1 MRRVSIATMILTTC
15 QYNLLYY
22 FVICTYNNRQSL
34 IRKKIRLVITA
45 VRREMPIARHILII
59 MYTCI
64 RDHCLILGCYRTPHS
79 RECGTGG
86 AGEAQ
91 APPSFW
97 DLFSKNFKNQQIF
110 QNIFFPIQS
119 CPPIKNLLPHTLSK
133 TIQFQCFFFL
143 DNIEKVEILTCGLKV
158 SKNRVNLS

>member
-22 FVICTYNNRQSL
+22 YVICTYNNRQSL

-59 MYTCI
+59 MHTCI

-79 RECGTGG
+79 IPKNDRTRTVICTFKCTVQMMTNQKKNSNFFPKNPKNKIESGFDPCLIHYVLLAVTM
-86 AGEAQ
+86 
-91 APPSFW
+91 SLYFW
-97 DLFSKNFKNQQIF
+97 CYEFDCYQLLNDKLLKNFF
-110 QNIFFPIQS
+110 LIQ
-119 CPPIKNLLPHTLSK
+119 
-133 TIQFQCFFFL
+133 
-143 DNIEKVEILTCGLKV
+143 
-158 SKNRVNLS
+158 